1 MTEKKYIVTADEAYK
16 LHSITEYPGEWTL
29 PGGEADMWLKA
40 HEYRERVCY
49 DSGIDVFRCSA
60 CGVFVKYGAV
70 MDCCTTIPMSYCP
83 NCGAKVVG

>member
-60 CGVFVKYGAV
+60 CGSSSTGRSWTAARQYR
-70 MDCCTTIPMSYCP
+70 
-83 NCGAKVVG
+83 